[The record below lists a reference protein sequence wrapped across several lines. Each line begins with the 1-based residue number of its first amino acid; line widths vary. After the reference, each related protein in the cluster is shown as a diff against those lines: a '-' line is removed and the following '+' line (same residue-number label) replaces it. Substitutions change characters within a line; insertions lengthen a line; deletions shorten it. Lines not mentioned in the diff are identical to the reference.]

1 MIKIKTATDNTC
13 TFISK
18 NKALES
24 IVDSITTKQMSR
36 AFGEPTYREDNYWL
50 EWMFH
55 IDGLPY
61 QYGIA
66 FRKGEPRIRTT
77 WLDHHDHDLDIPVSL
92 FLSYLC
98 ETIKNKKVKKST

>member
-1 MIKIKTATDNTC
+1 MIKVRRTTDNTC

-24 IVDSITTKQMSR
+24 IVDSITKKQMIQ

-50 EWMFH
+50 EWMFD
-55 IDGLPY
+55 IDGLPH

-66 FRKGEPRIRTT
+66 FRRGEPRIRTT
-77 WLDHHDHDLDIPVSL
+77 WLDHFNHELDIPLSL
-92 FLSYLC
+92 FLSYLS
-98 ETIKNKKVKKST
+98 EIIKNKKNT

>member
-1 MIKIKTATDNTC
+1 MKKMKNHSTTTC

-24 IVDSITTKQMSR
+24 IVDSITKKQMIQ

-50 EWMFH
+50 EWMFD
-55 IDGLPY
+55 IDGLPH

-66 FRKGEPRIRTT
+66 FRLGKPRIRTT
-77 WLDHHDHDLDIPVSL
+77 WLDHHNYELDIPLSL
-92 FLSYLC
+92 FLSYLS
-98 ETIKNKKVKKST
+98 ETIKK